1 MVGQQEYSNT
11 SLLRKLDERIL
22 LGLLAAVVLVGFF
35 IFDILGQSI
44 LTQFVR
50 VVSVVFVFLLIYLIW
65 PGPVEEEEI
74 EDQADE
80 QDEQTA
86 VQHLVENTDPV
97 SFFPEEEKVDF
108 YEELGQFFGNLVKMV
123 RATFVAHSAIIF
135 MWDKAEERLR
145 VEFCDSQSNSIHQ
158 GDFVDINGTLP
169 GSVLVNQTA
178 VLEQNIPDE
187 GQSINYYHNLR
198 GIKSFLAVPI
208 NISNEVQGVLAV
220 DSMVA
225 HDFSE
230 EDLELLKSYERLI
243 SQGID
248 LIGVRERS
256 QLINQSLIAQRIV
269 LSELNEDLSYENLYS
284 AVASACRTVYQFDR
298 LTIATIDSEN
308 SEMGVITKVI
318 GQRDNMGEGFRF
330 ALSDG
335 ISGWVIR
342 KNQPLMLGDLEKGEL
357 FRPRYSSNDKSN
369 FGLRS
374 FLGVPVAFRNQ
385 IFGMISLESRQSE
398 FYTEWDQNVLMLLAA
413 NVGLAFLSLRMLPNK
428 M

>member
-1 MVGQQEYSNT
+1 MTEQQEYANT
-11 SLLRKLDERIL
+11 SLLRNIDERIL
-22 LGLLAAVVLVGFF
+22 LGLLATAVLVGFF
-35 IFDILGQSI
+35 IFDIFSQSI

-50 VVSVVFVFLLIYLIW
+50 VVLIVAAFLLIYLVW
-65 PGPVEEEEI
+65 PGSIEEEV
-74 EDQADE
+74 EDQTDEPDE
-80 QDEQTA
+80 QAA
-86 VQHLVENTDPV
+86 VQHLVDNTDPV
-97 SFFPEEEKVDF
+97 SFFPEEEKMDF

-135 MWDKAEERLR
+135 MWDGAEERLR
-145 VEFCDSQSNSIHQ
+145 VDFCESQSNAIQQ
-158 GDFVDINGTLP
+158 GDFVDVKGTLP

-187 GQSINYYHNLR
+187 GQSINYYHDLK

-208 NISNEVQGVLAV
+208 DIKDEVQGVLAV

-256 QLINQSLIAQRIV
+256 QLVNQSLMAQRIF
-269 LSELNEDLSYENLYS
+269 LSELNEDLSYESLYS
-284 AVASACRTVYQFDR
+284 SVGSACRAVYQFDR
-298 LTIATIDSEN
+298 LTIAAIDSES

-318 GQRDNMGEGFRF
+318 GQRDNMSEGFRF
-330 ALSDG
+330 ALGDG

-357 FRPRYSSNDKSN
+357 FRPRYSGRDKSN

-385 IFGMISLESRQSE
+385 IFGMISLESKQPE
-398 FYTEWDQNVLMLLAA
+398 FYTEWDQNVMMLLAA
-413 NVGLAFLSLRMLPNK
+413 NVGLAFLSLRLLPNK
-428 M
+428 V